1 MSSKPTVLVLGATG
15 FTGKLITEYLA
26 GHKDGAAFT
35 LALGARS
42 KSRLDAVV
50 SSLDLGTAVELHVV
64 DTTRQDQL
72 EAVVKKATVVINTV
86 GPFYLWGTPV
96 VEACVKHGVHYV
108 DLTGETH
115 WVKRIITRCHYT
127 ATKTGAIIIPSCG
140 LDSLPADI
148 TAYLSSKT
156 LRDHSGQPVHI
167 DSSLSAYNMRGGMS
181 GGTIHTGIS
190 MLETVSREELRVA
203 NQEYSISPSVGMPS
217 PRKPLIYRLR
227 LPDTGKT
234 LIGATYFMARADCSL
249 VQRSWGLL
257 EVEAAQDKSYLHYGP
272 AFKYDEF
279 FVTGSAVRAVLLT
292 LGMAIGVGVMLVSPL
307 RWLLKKSPP
316 PNLAKARPNRHVRNN
331 GFLKVTNLTT
341 AVPSPDRAAPL
352 QAKTVLVGQG
362 DPGYKLTSGMCIC
375 SAFIPLL
382 TTAHKV
388 LISEAGL
395 SLALNPRDALPAIGR
410 RGGVLT
416 PATALGDVLVDR
428 LATSG
433 RVTFES
439 KIVSARPQEGKKT
452 V

>member
-86 GPFYLWGTPV
+86 GPFYLWG
-96 VEACVKHGVHYV
+96 ACVKHGVHYV

-190 MLETVSREELRVA
+190 MLETVSKEELRVA

-227 LPDTGKT
+227 LPDTGKILT
-234 LIGATYFMARADCSL
+234 GATYFMARADCSL

-307 RWLLKKSPP
+307 RWLLKKVLPKPGEGPSES
-316 PNLAKARPNRHVRNN
+316 VRNN

-352 QAKTVLVGQG
+352 QAKTILVGQG
-362 DPGYKLTSGMCIC
+362 DPGYKLTS
-375 SAFIPLL
+375 
-382 TTAHKV
+382 V

-439 KIVSARPQEGKKT
+439 KIVSARSQEGKKT

>member
-1 MSSKPTVLVLGATG
+1 MSSKPSVLVLGATG

-26 GHKDGAAFT
+26 GHKDNAAFT

-42 KSRLDAVV
+42 KSRLDALAA
-50 SSLDLGTAVELHVV
+50 SLDLGTAVELHVV
-64 DTTRQDQL
+64 DTTRQDEL
-72 EAVVKKATVVINTV
+72 EAVVKTATVVVNTV

-96 VEACVKHGVHYV
+96 VQACVKHGVHYV

-115 WVKRIITRCHYT
+115 WIKRIITTCHYA

-148 TAYLSSKT
+148 IAYISSKT
-156 LRDHSGQPVHI
+156 LRDHSGQPVDI
-167 DSSLSAYNMRGGMS
+167 DTSTSAYSMRGGMS
-181 GGTIHTGIS
+181 GGTIGTGITTI
-190 MLETVSREELRVA
+190 EKVPAEELRVSR
-203 NQEYSISPSVGMPS
+203 QEYSISPCVGKPS
-217 PRKPLIYRLR
+217 PRRPLVYRLF

-234 LIGATYFMARADCSL
+234 LTGAKYFMAHSDRSV

-257 EVEAAQDKSYLHYGP
+257 EAEAAQDKSYVRYGP

-279 FVTGSAVRAVLLT
+279 LVTGSAVRAVLMT
-292 LGMAIGVGVMLVSPL
+292 LGMAIGLGIILTTPL
-307 RWLLKKSPP
+307 RWLLKKVLPQPGEGPSES
-316 PNLAKARPNRHVRNN
+316 VRNN

-341 AVPSPDRAAPL
+341 ALPSPGAAPL
-352 QAKTVLVGQG
+352 QVKTVMVGQG
-362 DPGYKLTSGMCIC
+362 DPGYKLTS
-375 SAFIPLL
+375 
-382 TTAHKV
+382 V
-388 LISEAGL
+388 LISEAAL
-395 SLALNPRDALPAIGR
+395 SLALVARDALPAIGR

-433 RVTFES
+433 RITFES
-439 KIVSARPQEGKKT
+439 KVVTTRPQEGKKS